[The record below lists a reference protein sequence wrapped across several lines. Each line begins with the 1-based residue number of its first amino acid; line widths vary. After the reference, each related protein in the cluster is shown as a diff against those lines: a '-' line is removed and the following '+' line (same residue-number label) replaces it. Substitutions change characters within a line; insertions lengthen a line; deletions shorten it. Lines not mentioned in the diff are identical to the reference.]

1 MELIY
6 ERELDN
12 LCDLVD
18 GGGIMEKKLY
28 SRNDIVNVALE
39 VWGEL
44 WVEKTAVYKQVVRT
58 LRNKN
63 INPVKTSSGNRKKMY
78 YIDDIV
84 SFVRDDMF
92 DYFRKN
98 SKSGNEQLHAAGSI
112 SDQKLNDYQGNAE
125 DERYKQMQLYGDKDT
140 FIDEDSYS
148 VSEDKVEKI
157 FLRKKFEIMLEAL
170 FNEKFELND
179 ELLRKDIRDRELY
192 SILGDDEDATKK
204 DIALMER
211 YNDPRSYYQKRIS
224 DEK

>member
-1 MELIY
+1 
-6 ERELDN
+6 
-12 LCDLVD
+12 VD
-18 GGGIMEKKLY
+18 GSGIVAKKFY
-28 SRNDIVNVALE
+28 SRNDIVNAAYE

-63 INPVKTSSGNRKKMY
+63 IDPVKTSSGNRKKMY

-98 SKSGNEQLHAAGSI
+98 SKSEHEHVHAAGSV
-112 SDQKLNDYQGNAE
+112 SDQKLYEIQGQAE
-125 DERYKQMQLYGDKDT
+125 DERNRQMQLYDDKDP
-140 FIDEDSYS
+140 FIDEDPYS
-148 VSEDKVEKI
+148 VSECEIEKI
-157 FLRKKFEIMLEAL
+157 FLRKKFEIMIEAL
-170 FNEKFELND
+170 FNEKFELQA
-179 ELLRKDIRDRELY
+179 ESLRKDIRDRELY

-211 YNDPRSYYQKRIS
+211 YNDPSSYYKKRIS